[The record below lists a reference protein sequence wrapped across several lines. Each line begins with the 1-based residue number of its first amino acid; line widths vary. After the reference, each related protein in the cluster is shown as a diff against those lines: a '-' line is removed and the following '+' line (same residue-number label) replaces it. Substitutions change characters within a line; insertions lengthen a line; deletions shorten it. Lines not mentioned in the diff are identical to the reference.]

1 MSIPATADVQFSPA
15 SGKFDVVSLT
25 DPSGNPTSVLDID
38 LGFTISGTVTLP
50 GWLSG
55 KGVVRLAAD
64 QIGGPIDKTIG
75 HADISITGS
84 SSPTDPPSV
93 VYPWSISV
101 VSPALPDEDDMYQL
115 GLIFVFQTLNGGHT
129 DIAAFFDLGAFLVV

>member
-1 MSIPATADVQFSPA
+1 MSHVHYLGHDSELSEASPVCTSA
-15 SGKFDVVSLT
+15 VSDDSYLISWSGSHPPEL
-25 DPSGNPTSVLDID
+25 
-38 LGFTISGTVTLP
+38 
-50 GWLSG
+50 LSG